1 MEDRMATAKA
11 THKPKMD
18 ILVNPKTK
26 GLTEKQEKFCRIY
39 ATEDVTRTEAA
50 RQAGFADNTA
60 AWAASRF
67 LNGRDYPHVL
77 VRIAE
82 IKEELSRK
90 YEVTF
95 DSHIRQLA
103 KIRDM
108 ALEKGNY
115 TAAVAAE
122 KSRGQAGGLYISRSE
137 ILVGKIDQMSREDV
151 IAEIAKLQQQFPVL
165 MQSTSPTIDMIA
177 NARDPDG
184 IPDFVPDDERQRMAE
199 EIDQ

>member
-1 MEDRMATAKA
+1 MARAKQ
-11 THKPKMD
+11 THKPKLD
-18 ILVNPKTK
+18 IVVNPKKEK

-50 RQAGFADNTA
+50 KLAGYGDGTA

-67 LNGRDYPHVL
+67 LNGRDYPHIL

-90 YEVTF
+90 YEVSF
-95 DSHIRQLA
+95 DGHVRQLA

-122 KSRGQAGGLYISRSE
+122 KSRGQVAGLYISRSE
-137 ILVGKIDQMSREDV
+137 ILVGKIDQMSREEV
-151 IAEIAKLQQQFPVL
+151 LAEIAKLQSQFPIL
-165 MQSTSPTIDMIA
+165 IDQTAPTIDMIS
-177 NARDPDG
+177 ARRDAEELPDYVTEE
-184 IPDFVPDDERQRMAE
+184 DRQRLEM
-199 EIDQ
+199 EIDE

>member
-1 MEDRMATAKA
+1 MATAKA

-50 RQAGFADNTA
+50 RQAGYTETTA
-60 AWAASRF
+60 PIAGSRF
-67 LNGRDYPHVL
+67 LNGRDYPHIL

-82 IKEELSRK
+82 IKEELARK

-103 KIRDM
+103 RIRDM

-122 KSRGQAGGLYISRSE
+122 KSRGQAGGLYVSRSE

-165 MQSTSPTIDMIA
+165 MQSTAPTIDMVA
-177 NARDPDG
+177 SARDPDT
-184 IPDFVPDDERQRMAE
+184 IPDFVPAEARERAFE

>member
-1 MEDRMATAKA
+1 MARAKQ
-11 THKPKMD
+11 THKPKLD
-18 ILVNPKTK
+18 IVVNPKKEK

-50 RQAGFADNTA
+50 KLAGYGDGTA

-67 LNGRDYPHVL
+67 LNGRDYPHIL

-90 YEVTF
+90 YEVSF
-95 DSHIRQLA
+95 DGHVRQLA

-122 KSRGQAGGLYISRSE
+122 KSRGQVAGLYISRSE
-137 ILVGKIDQMSREDV
+137 ILVGKIDQMSREEV
-151 IAEIAKLQQQFPVL
+151 LAEIAKLQTQFPIL
-165 MQSTSPTIDMIA
+165 IDQTAPTIDMIS
-177 NARDPDG
+177 ARRDAEELPDY
-184 IPDFVPDDERQRMAE
+184 ITEEDRQRLE
-199 EIDQ
+199 TEIDE